1 MYIKK
6 LFNPYMGLP
15 REIYILFISKII
27 NAMGSFVMP
36 LLTLILTEKIGLS
49 NGKAGYYISISGILY
64 IPALI
69 IGGKLA
75 DVCGRKVIIAVFN
88 IVGATLYIIAGFLRP
103 SITMVYLIMIAG
115 ACFTATGPAHDSLV
129 ADITNPANR
138 KSAYSLLYM
147 GWNTGYAV
155 GPTIGGFLFKDH
167 LPLVFIGDATTA
179 LIALCLIIIFVKETI
194 HIKDEGIVANERAS
208 EKSEEGSIVSVIL
221 KRPILIFFALILF
234 CYNFVYSQWSFML
247 PIQVVDVFKDAGAK
261 YFGMMASLNGLVV
274 MFFTPVI
281 TKMTEKINELMRAV
295 LGGILY
301 TVGFGMLGFVNLLP
315 FFFLS
320 TFIFTLGEV
329 ILAISTSPFIANR
342 TPSSHRGRMNAVL
355 QIIMGAGYMIGP
367 LVMGNV
373 LNYVEVK
380 PAWMILGAFV
390 SFATLLMYGLEKYD
404 ERKNVELSQC

>member
-1 MYIKK
+1 
-6 LFNPYMGLP
+6 
-15 REIYILFISKII
+15 
-27 NAMGSFVMP
+27 
-36 LLTLILTEKIGLS
+36 
-49 NGKAGYYISISGILY
+49 
-64 IPALI
+64 
-69 IGGKLA
+69 
-75 DVCGRKVIIAVFN
+75 
-88 IVGATLYIIAGFLRP
+88 
-103 SITMVYLIMIAG
+103 
-115 ACFTATGPAHDSLV
+115 
-129 ADITNPANR
+129 
-138 KSAYSLLYM
+138 
-147 GWNTGYAV
+147 
-155 GPTIGGFLFKDH
+155 
-167 LPLVFIGDATTA
+167 
-179 LIALCLIIIFVKETI
+179 VKETI
-194 HIKDEGIVANERAS
+194 HIKEEGIVGNERAS
-208 EKSEEGSIVSVIL
+208 EKSEQGSIVSVIL

-274 MFFTPVI
+274 MSFTPVI

-295 LGGILY
+295 LGGIMY

-380 PAWMILGAFV
+380 PAWMILGAFA
-390 SFATLLMYGLEKYD
+390 SFATLLMYGLERYD
-404 ERKNVELSQC
+404 ERKNVELNQC